1 MSRLTS
7 HVPEQHQSV
16 RPPRTMALMLLGVIV
31 LAIVIALGVGLAVTN
46 GGDDCNSR
54 GQQTTSGDVCR

>member
-46 GGDDCNSR
+46 GGDECNSK
-54 GQQTTSGDVCR
+54 GKQTTSGDVCR

>member
-16 RPPRTMALMLLGVIV
+16 RPPRTMALMLLGVLV
-31 LAIVIALGVGLAVTN
+31 VAIVIALGVGLAVTN
-46 GGDDCNSR
+46 GGD
-54 GQQTTSGDVCR
+54 VCR